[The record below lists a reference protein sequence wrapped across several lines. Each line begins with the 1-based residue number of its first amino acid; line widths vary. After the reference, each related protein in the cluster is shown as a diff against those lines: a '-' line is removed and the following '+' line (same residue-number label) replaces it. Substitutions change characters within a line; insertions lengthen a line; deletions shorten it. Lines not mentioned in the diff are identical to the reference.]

1 MVEGQENPLAI
12 VDGFKLYEVQHY
24 VSLTSHMWSGYNL
37 LANLA
42 TWRKLPADV
51 RDAIERNAVKY
62 VKLQRADNIALNA
75 SLEDALKKRGMMFTT
90 TDTSGFR
97 PPLAD
102 FYRRWKDHFGT
113 KAWAMLEGHV
123 GKLG

>member
-1 MVEGQENPLAI
+1 
-12 VDGFKLYEVQHY
+12 
-24 VSLTSHMWSGYNL
+24 MWSGYNL

-42 TWRKLPADV
+42 TWRKLPDDV
-51 RDAIERNAVKY
+51 RGSIERNAVKY
-62 VKLQRADNIALNA
+62 VALQRADNTALNDQ
-75 SLEDALKKRGMMFTT
+75 LQGALAMRGMIFNT

-102 FYRRWKDHFGT
+102 FYRRWKEHFGP